1 VSPFKRW
8 RIATPLAIIS
18 ALLLGATALG
28 AWAYWGDDSTAERV
42 LTVFLCL
49 MFALCLGISVSIGLD
64 RKLQDVPWLRI
75 GTVVLFIALAC
86 GVSWV
91 RDGL

>member
-1 VSPFKRW
+1 MTPFQRW
-8 RIATPLAIIS
+8 RIAVPLAVIS

-28 AWAYWGDDSTAERV
+28 AWAYWNVDSTAENA

-49 MFALCLGISVSIGLD
+49 MFVLCLGTSLSIGFD
-64 RKLQDVPWLRI
+64 RKISDVPWLRI
-75 GTVVLFIALAC
+75 GTVLVFIVLSC

-91 RDGL
+91 RDTL